1 MTNEQLLEKYGMTK
15 AQLLEASRREK
26 ALGNNLVAACLH
38 DAANGNIPI
47 KQRKNKM
54 IDKIKEMPAAELAG
68 WVGMC
73 LIHSAT
79 IPVTVSNILGLS
91 DNLPPLSMVL
101 LVWSGLALFLWRAIA
116 RNDVLYTVSNAV
128 GFVLNSV
135 LLALIVF
142 PWG

>member
-1 MTNEQLLEKYGMTK
+1 MRGTSLEKDMETK
-15 AQLLEASRREK
+15 K
-26 ALGNNLVAACLH
+26 GNQMFN
-38 DAANGNIPI
+38 
-47 KQRKNKM
+47 
-54 IDKIKEMPAAELAG
+54 KIKEMPAAELAG

-91 DNLPPLSMVL
+91 NKLPPLSMVL
-101 LVWSGLALFLWRAIA
+101 LVWAGLALFLWRAIA
-116 RNDVLYTVSNAV
+116 RNDTLYIVSNAV